1 MKFTDWLI
9 NKVGNDKLLHFTI
22 AGLITFS
29 ITVVLTLQEDFID
42 YRVIF
47 AVIIS
52 IIPTMILVLIK
63 EFIIDGKA
71 NKKDIIASLLGS
83 LIPTIIFSIGYLLN
97 ILSN

>member
-1 MKFTDWLI
+1 MKFTDWLVS
-9 NKVGNDKLLHFTI
+9 KVGNDKLLHFTV

-29 ITVVLTLQEDFID
+29 FAVILTFQEGLID

-47 AVIIS
+47 AAIIS
-52 IIPTMILVLIK
+52 IIPTMILVLMK
-63 EFIIDGKA
+63 EFIIDTKA
-71 NKKDIIASLLGS
+71 DKKDIVASLLGS